1 MFNPIKLVSC
11 LKFIGHATELQ
22 IVKSRMVKL
31 TRREKGDV
39 IDVVGVGGD
48 PNHYNQPNNY
58 SYGQPNVMHS

>member
-39 IDVVGVGGD
+39 IDVVGVGGG
-48 PNHYNQPNNY
+48 PKPL
-58 SYGQPNVMHS
+58 